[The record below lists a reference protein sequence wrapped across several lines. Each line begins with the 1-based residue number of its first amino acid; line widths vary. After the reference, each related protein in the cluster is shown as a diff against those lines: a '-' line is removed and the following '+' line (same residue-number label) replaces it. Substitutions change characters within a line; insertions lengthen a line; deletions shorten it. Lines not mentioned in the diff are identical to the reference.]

1 MIHRDYIM
9 RMIEQ
14 LSVVLMKILFNKQS
28 KNYDRALFEIDNAYF
43 TILEMDP
50 LKIKHMSEQELVELL
65 NLDQGFE
72 AERAVVIA
80 ELLREEAEINELQ
93 SGFDN
98 EVLEL
103 FKKSFCLYIEA
114 IQTNKDFES
123 YMQTV
128 NGIVLKIAD
137 YDSSDVVKYRL
148 FRYYELTG
156 RLDQAENIL
165 YELIESGY
173 PDIRQIGQRFYQRL
187 LEKPD
192 SELRQGNFT
201 REEVE
206 EGLSELESFTRPPG
220 E

>member
-1 MIHRDYIM
+1 MLHRDYIM

-50 LKIKHMSEQELVELL
+50 LKIKHMSETELVELL
-65 NLDQGFE
+65 DLEQGFE

-80 ELLREEAEINELQ
+80 ELLREEAEISELQ

-98 EVLEL
+98 TVLDL
-103 FKKSFCLYIEA
+103 LKKSFCLYIEA
-114 IQTNKDFES
+114 IQTNENFDS
-123 YMQTV
+123 YMETV
-128 NGIVLKIAD
+128 NGIVLKITD
-137 YDSSDVVKYRL
+137 YECSDVVKFRL
-148 FRYYELTG
+148 FRYYELIG
-156 RLDQAENIL
+156 RYDQAENIL
-165 YELIESGY
+165 YELIESQY
-173 PDIRQIGQRFYQRL
+173 PDIKQTGERFYKRL

-192 SELRQGNFT
+192 SELRDGNFT
-201 REEVE
+201 REEAE
-206 EGLSELESFTRPPG
+206 EGLAELESFKWSPG